1 MYKALI
7 TYLVA
12 INLLG
17 IIVTVAD
24 KKKAI
29 KGKYR
34 IPELDLWIIALLGG
48 SLGTYITMKIVRH
61 KTKHKNFMIGI
72 PIIIIIQLVTSI
84 FAYIFL
90 GWN

>member
-1 MYKALI
+1 MYKELI

-17 IIVTVAD
+17 IIVIVAD

-48 SLGTYITMKIVRH
+48 SLGTYIAMKIVRH

-84 FAYIFL
+84 LAYIFL

>member
-24 KKKAI
+24 KKKSI

-34 IPELDLWIIALLGG
+34 IPELDLWLIALLGG
-48 SLGTYITMKIVRH
+48 SLGTYIAMKIVRH

-84 FAYIFL
+84 LAYIFL

>member
-34 IPELDLWIIALLGG
+34 IPELDLWLIALLGG
-48 SLGTYITMKIVRH
+48 SLGTYIAMKIVRH

-84 FAYIFL
+84 LAYIFL

>member
-34 IPELDLWIIALLGG
+34 IPELDLWIIALLVG
-48 SLGTYITMKIVRH
+48 SLGTYIAMKIVRH

-84 FAYIFL
+84 LAYIFL

>member
-1 MYKALI
+1 MYKVLI

-29 KGKYR
+29 KGKHR

-48 SLGTYITMKIVRH
+48 SLGTYIAMKIVRH

-84 FAYIFL
+84 LAYIFL

>member
-17 IIVTVAD
+17 IIVIVAD

-48 SLGTYITMKIVRH
+48 SLGTYIAMKIVRH

-84 FAYIFL
+84 LAYIFL

>member
-29 KGKYR
+29 KDKYR
-34 IPELDLWIIALLGG
+34 IPELDLWLIALLGG
-48 SLGTYITMKIVRH
+48 SLGTYIAMKIVRH

>member
-24 KKKAI
+24 KMKAI

-34 IPELDLWIIALLGG
+34 IPELDLWLIALLGG
-48 SLGTYITMKIVRH
+48 SLGTYIAMKIVRH

-84 FAYIFL
+84 LAYIFL

>member
-34 IPELDLWIIALLGG
+34 IPELDLWIIVLLGG
-48 SLGTYITMKIVRH
+48 SLGTYIAMKIVRH

-72 PIIIIIQLVTSI
+72 PIIIII
-84 FAYIFL
+84 
-90 GWN
+90 

>member
-1 MYKALI
+1 MYKELI

-48 SLGTYITMKIVRH
+48 SLGTYIAMKIVRH

-84 FAYIFL
+84 LAYIFL

>member
-1 MYKALI
+1 MYKELI

-17 IIVTVAD
+17 IIVIVAD

-34 IPELDLWIIALLGG
+34 IPELDLWLIALLGG
-48 SLGTYITMKIVRH
+48 SLGTYIAMKIVRH

-84 FAYIFL
+84 LAYIFL

>member
-48 SLGTYITMKIVRH
+48 SLGTYIAMKIVRH

-72 PIIIIIQLVTSI
+72 PIIVIIQLVTSI
-84 FAYIFL
+84 LTYIFL

>member
-34 IPELDLWIIALLGG
+34 IPELDLWLIALLGG
-48 SLGTYITMKIVRH
+48 SLGTYIAMKIVRH
-61 KTKHKNFMIGI
+61 KTNHKNFMIGI

-84 FAYIFL
+84 LAYIFL

>member
-34 IPELDLWIIALLGG
+34 IPELDLWIIVLLGG
-48 SLGTYITMKIVRH
+48 SLGTYIAMKIVRH

-72 PIIIIIQLVTSI
+72 PIIIVLQLGAV
-84 FAYIFL
+84 FAIWYFFIR
-90 GWN
+90 

>member
-48 SLGTYITMKIVRH
+48 SLGTYIAMKIVRH

-84 FAYIFL
+84 LAYIFL

>member
-34 IPELDLWIIALLGG
+34 IPELDLWLIALLGG
-48 SLGTYITMKIVRH
+48 SLGTYIAMKIVRH

-72 PIIIIIQLVTSI
+72 PIIIIIQLVISI
-84 FAYIFL
+84 LAYIFL